1 MAAGKKGVEDQPTR
15 CELSETGGRT
25 VKAMFANLT
34 TADFRGR
41 SQKER
46 RAAERRRVHALFD
59 MIQVAIHTR
68 DDRTVED
75 LMAEL
80 ATATMRENHEQVF
93 GRAPQGE

>member
-1 MAAGKKGVEDQPTR
+1 
-15 CELSETGGRT
+15 

-41 SQKER
+41 SQQER

-59 MIQVAIHTR
+59 MIQVAVQAR
-68 DDRTVED
+68 DDRTVDD

-80 ATATMRENHEQVF
+80 ATATMGENHGQVV
-93 GRAPQGE
+93 GRAQHGD

>member
-1 MAAGKKGVEDQPTR
+1 MDPNGPGM
-15 CELSETGGRT
+15 GGRT

-41 SQKER
+41 SQQER

-59 MIQVAIHTR
+59 RIQVAIQAH
-68 DDRTVED
+68 DDRAVDD

-80 ATATMRENHEQVF
+80 AIATTGENQEQVD
-93 GRAPQGE
+93 AW